1 LAQKIIPVAI
11 LFNPIAIQ
19 LITRIIYFVWNFIGE
34 VSNMEKSFSEPLSI
48 STQDWLN
55 SLTLEE
61 CKELQGWLR
70 KRVKYLNGIPF
81 IKKKIEELNLSTR
94 AYNALKLNNLHT
106 VEDIV
111 HLGLDN
117 VWKIW
122 NIGSKT
128 VREIQQAVDQ

>member
-1 LAQKIIPVAI
+1 
-11 LFNPIAIQ
+11 
-19 LITRIIYFVWNFIGE
+19 
-34 VSNMEKSFSEPLSI
+34 MEKSFSEPLSI

-55 SLTLEE
+55 SLTPEE
-61 CKELQGWLR
+61 CKELQAWLK

-106 VEDIV
+106 VEDII

-117 VWKIW
+117 IRKIR

-128 VREIQQAVDQ
+128 VIEIQQAVDQ